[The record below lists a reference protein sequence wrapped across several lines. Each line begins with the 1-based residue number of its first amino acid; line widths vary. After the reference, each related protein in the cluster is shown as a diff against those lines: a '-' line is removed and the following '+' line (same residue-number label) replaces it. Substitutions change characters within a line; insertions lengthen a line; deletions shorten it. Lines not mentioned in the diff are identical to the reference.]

1 MFRLRGP
8 DSFKFTIASG
18 IRRRSVAI
26 APASGRT
33 GRSSGGC
40 RLVPRPMKVFVS
52 YKRDHA
58 ESEAVLS
65 LLETELS
72 GVSTRVYSDRLLTAG
87 EWRPKLLEW
96 IDGCDLFVVLLSEK
110 SIESE
115 EVKDEVHRAYDQ
127 WARTGR
133 KKPTIIPIN
142 VHDSGPLGG
151 FRRDLSSFQALRW
164 TGEADNET
172 LLKKIREELARARK
186 PWVYGLA
193 LAALLLVALLAYPFL
208 LPSLRN
214 TLKAREASPGP
225 LPGSASTLSVRRIT
239 DVGNVIA
246 VAVSPNAKTVF
257 VNRMAFDESAGVHVT
272 DVNGAPPRKLF
283 DTFGGWLACGTSN
296 CYFSGSV
303 DFREGV
309 HRFSS
314 SSKAP
319 VMLFRGEFSGIDLSP
334 DGERLLLTRSG
345 ETSDTDLVVRRLDDG
360 SQTVE
365 RSSSSHAALHDPSW
379 HPDGRSLLYVEAWAA
394 VMHDLATGKQVPLP
408 GPGASIFH
416 AAWERRGRY
425 VLAYTGGAGEFWILR
440 PDEQPIGPLLR
451 EEVRYTDLR
460 TTPLPD
466 TFSAVRTESHTLPH
480 LATLGSRWG
489 AWEIDQRNMRGPFS
503 WTGPEHLLYAAKD
516 GTGTWLEEYH
526 LHSRQV
532 RRLSPTGS
540 FGQPVMTPDGQRLV
554 FSMGVAG
561 ESGLW
566 TSLADRWDPVRLA
579 QLPIRGHAISP
590 DSQWVAIAASG
601 PEGGLYVTP
610 LEPGGKARRLTRA
623 SVGDVSFATPHT
635 ILFRRASDGIRPLCK
650 ISREGGLETCFAI
663 DDVRMFVLSPDR
675 KTVAA
680 VTLGKS
686 SRLHFIDIASGAVGK
701 VVTVPRSIDSS
712 GGIAWTA
719 GDSRIVYVTEREA
732 ERAVEAC
739 RLADGA
745 IEIVS
750 KSSEGFAQHI
760 AVSPDGRYAVFLRKR
775 SSGDAVLLTV
785 TP

>member
-1 MFRLRGP
+1 
-8 DSFKFTIASG
+8 
-18 IRRRSVAI
+18 
-26 APASGRT
+26 
-33 GRSSGGC
+33 
-40 RLVPRPMKVFVS
+40 MKVFVS

-127 WARTGR
+127 WVRTGR
-133 KKPTIIPIN
+133 KKPTIIPVN
-142 VHDSGPLGG
+142 VHYSGPLGG
-151 FRRDLSSFQALRW
+151 FRRDLSGFQALRW
-164 TGEADNET
+164 TGAADNET

-186 PWVYGLA
+186 PWVYGLV

-225 LPGSASTLSVRRIT
+225 LPGSTSRLSVRRIT

-246 VAVSPNAKTVF
+246 VAVSSDAKTVF
-257 VNRMAFDESAGVHVT
+257 VNRFAFDESAGVHVI

-283 DTFGGWLACGTSN
+283 DTFGGTLACGTSN
-296 CYFSGSV
+296 CYFSGAV
-303 DFREGV
+303 HREGV
-309 HRFSS
+309 YRFSAS
-314 SSKAP
+314 RAP
-319 VMLFRGEFSGIDLSP
+319 VMLFSGDFHDIDLSP
-334 DGERLLLTRSG
+334 DGDRRLLTRSG
-345 ETSDTDLVVRRLDDG
+345 ETPNTDLVVRRIDEG

-365 RSSSSHAALHDPSW
+365 WSSRNALHDPSW
-379 HPDGRSLLYVEAWAA
+379 HPDGKSVLYVGPYDA

-408 GPGASIFH
+408 RPAASIFH
-416 AAWERRGRY
+416 AAWERGGRY
-425 VLAYTGGAGEFWILR
+425 VLAYTKTLEAGEFWILR
-440 PDEQPIGPLLR
+440 PDQQPIGPLLR
-451 EEVRYTDLR
+451 EEVRYANLR
-460 TTPLPD
+460 TTSLPD
-466 TFSAVRTESHTLPH
+466 TFSAVRRESHTVAH
-480 LATLGSRWG
+480 LASLGSKWG
-489 AWEIDQRNMRGPFS
+489 TLQIGQRNMRGPFS
-503 WTGPEHLLYAAKD
+503 WAGPEHLVYAAKD
-516 GTGTWLEEYH
+516 GTGTCLEEYH
-526 LHSRQV
+526 IHSGEV
-532 RRLSPTGS
+532 RRLSPTGT
-540 FGQPVMTPDGQRLV
+540 FGQPTMTPDGERLV
-554 FSMGVAG
+554 FSMGAG
-561 ESGLW
+561 VESDLW
-566 TSLADRWDPVRLA
+566 TSLTDRWDPVKLA
-579 QLPIRGHAISP
+579 QLPTRGHAISP

-610 LEPGGKARRLTRA
+610 VEPGGKARRLTRA

-650 ISREGGLETCFAI
+650 ISREGGPETCFAV
-663 DDVRMFVLSPDR
+663 DGVGSFAVSPDR

-680 VTLGKS
+680 VEPGKS

-701 VVTVPRSIDSS
+701 VVTVPRWIDTN

-719 GDSRIVYVTEREA
+719 GDSRIVYVTETPSA
-732 ERAVEAC
+732 RAVEAY

-750 KSSEGFAQHI
+750 ESSQGFAQHI
-760 AVSPDGRYAVFLRKR
+760 AVSPDGRYAVFLREW